1 MRSSMS
7 ILFAGVLCAAV
18 SACSNLGVREQAA
31 IPAPAPATAE
41 SVPGVGPELPPVEL
55 SGELLYQILEA
66 EIALQRRYYGV
77 AGARYLELTEATRD
91 PRFAEVATKI
101 AIFSRDDA
109 SAMRA
114 ATLWSELDPAQLEA
128 HQMIVVA
135 SIRTRELDA
144 ALQHAGLLL
153 DPDAAGEDGA
163 FRLVASLMNREE
175 DVLAAMQML
184 ERFVER
190 HGDNSAAYFYT
201 ALFAQRVGQLSK
213 AEDAIDRCLALQPG
227 AVEAISLRVGIL
239 QQQKRDEEALNYLAE
254 TVRHF
259 PEDTR
264 LGVLYARML
273 VDARRLEEAIV
284 QYELL
289 LGRIS
294 PNTDILLALGMINL
308 QLNRLSEA
316 EHYLLQVMQDGER
329 GNDARFYLGWLEEGR
344 NNIDAAIEHY
354 SAMDGGSLYLDARIR
369 IVALLAER
377 DRMDEARNLLSAL
390 RAELPDQHKRLYQVE
405 GEILRGAGE
414 GEEAIRVLGVALE
427 AFPGDFDL
435 LYLRAMTAET
445 LGQIDSVEDDLHAIL
460 ERDPAN
466 VDALNALGYILA
478 DRTDRYEEAYVY
490 IQRALALNPQSNA
503 ILDSMGWVLYRLGDY
518 KGAIKYLR
526 HSLEIKQDH
535 EVSAH
540 LGEVLWVSGEREEAI
555 NVWEQALELFPED
568 KLLLDVMKRFGQ

>member
-1 MRSSMS
+1 
-7 ILFAGVLCAAV
+7 
-18 SACSNLGVREQAA
+18 
-31 IPAPAPATAE
+31 
-41 SVPGVGPELPPVEL
+41 
-55 SGELLYQILEA
+55 
-66 EIALQRRYYGV
+66 
-77 AGARYLELTEATRD
+77 
-91 PRFAEVATKI
+91 
-101 AIFSRDDA
+101 
-109 SAMRA
+109 
-114 ATLWSELDPAQLEA
+114 
-128 HQMIVVA
+128 
-135 SIRTRELDA
+135 
-144 ALQHAGLLL
+144 
-153 DPDAAGEDGA
+153 
-163 FRLVASLMNREE
+163 
-175 DVLAAMQML
+175 
-184 ERFVER
+184 
-190 HGDNSAAYFYT
+190 
-201 ALFAQRVGQLSK
+201 
-213 AEDAIDRCLALQPG
+213 
-227 AVEAISLRVGIL
+227 
-239 QQQKRDEEALNYLAE
+239 
-254 TVRHF
+254 
-259 PEDTR
+259 
-264 LGVLYARML
+264 
-273 VDARRLEEAIV
+273 
-284 QYELL
+284 
-289 LGRIS
+289 
-294 PNTDILLALGMINL
+294 
-308 QLNRLSEA
+308 
-316 EHYLLQVMQDGER
+316 
-329 GNDARFYLGWLEEGR
+329 
-344 NNIDAAIEHY
+344 
-354 SAMDGGSLYLDARIR
+354 MDGGSLYLDARIR